1 LSESNDLKYWLRLA
15 RTEGI
20 GPVTFFGLLAKFG
33 DAKTALDAVPSF
45 NTKHGGQK
53 YKIPPIDDISAE
65 IAETQKFGGR
75 VLRVI
80 DEEYPKHLAQIAPP
94 PPVISV
100 VGNLS
105 LLNRPMVGIV
115 GARNASA
122 IGIRMAREL
131 SAELGALG
139 YVVVSGLARGIDGA
153 AHKAAL
159 NSGTIAVLAGGID
172 HIYPAEHAELYNA
185 IKEIGLI
192 VSENAFNAD
201 VTARDFPRRNRI
213 ISGLCAGVIITE
225 AEEKSGSLITARFAL
240 EQNREVMAVPG
251 SPLDPRAAGPNGLIK
266 QGAQLVTNASDVH
279 ACLQGFG
286 KVSEPSG
293 FDNYGRTGPI
303 DYEPA
308 TVKQIEVLLSPT
320 PISIDEL
327 CTITSLPWRTIAAII
342 VELELEGR
350 AVMVNGNKV
359 ASVR

>member
-1 LSESNDLKYWLRLA
+1 MSKNNDLVYWLRLS

-33 DAKTALDAVPSF
+33 DAKTALEAVPRF
-45 NTKHGGQK
+45 NTKSGTQK
-53 YKIPPIDDISAE
+53 YKIPPLETIKAE
-65 IAETQKFGGR
+65 IDATHKFGGKI
-75 VLRVI
+75 LRVI
-80 DEEYPKHLAQIAPP
+80 DDEYPNNLAQIAPP

-100 VGNLS
+100 IGNLS
-105 LLNRPMVGIV
+105 LLQKPMVGVV

-122 IGIRMAREL
+122 IGIRIAREL
-131 SAELGALG
+131 SAGLGAMG

-159 NSGTIAVLAGGID
+159 NIGTIAVLAGGID
-172 HIYPAEHAELYNA
+172 HIYPAEHAELYHN
-185 IKEIGLI
+185 IKEIGLV
-192 VSENAFNAD
+192 VSENAFNAE

-213 ISGLCAGVIITE
+213 ISGLCSGVIITE

-266 QGAQLVTNASDVH
+266 QGAQLVTNAADVH

-286 KVSEPSG
+286 KVSEPDG
-293 FDNYGRTGPI
+293 KRDYGNSTPI
-303 DYEPA
+303 EA
-308 TVKQIEVLLSPT
+308 NASTIKQIEILLSPT

-327 CTITSLPWRTIAAII
+327 CEITSLQWRSIAAII

-350 AVMVNGNKV
+350 AIMTSGNKV
-359 ASVR
+359 SSVR